1 VGYYNDTHEIPMNRR
16 LRQDRNAFLLFLGT
30 VYMALMCALP
40 IVSTTLPKLNALK
53 AASAPSHPTFDQL
66 DRNADGFV
74 NRYEAAAY
82 PELDAV
88 FNDADRRPDGRLDK
102 AEFAKGLALI
112 NGGSRP

>member
-1 VGYYNDTHEIPMNRR
+1 MNRR

-40 IVSTTLPKLNALK
+40 IVTATLPKLNALK
-53 AASAPSHPTFDQL
+53 QTSIAPAHPTFEQL
-66 DRNADGFV
+66 DRNGDGYV

-102 AEFAKGLALI
+102 VEFARGLALVTG
-112 NGGSRP
+112 NRP

>member
-1 VGYYNDTHEIPMNRR
+1 MPAGYYNETEIPMNRR

-40 IVSTTLPKLNALK
+40 IVTATLPKLAALK
-53 AASAPSHPTFDQL
+53 APAAAPAHPSFGEL
-66 DRNADGFV
+66 DRNADGYV

-102 AEFAKGLALI
+102 VEFAKGLALI
-112 NGGSRP
+112 GSRP

>member
-1 VGYYNDTHEIPMNRR
+1 MNRR

-40 IVSTTLPKLNALK
+40 IVASTLPKLNALK
-53 AASAPSHPTFDQL
+53 APVSAHPTFDQL

-82 PELDAV
+82 PELDIV

-102 AEFAKGLALI
+102 VEFARALALI
-112 NGGSRP
+112 TDSFSGRRP